1 VAPVIL
7 GGSGHPWYR
16 ALVGAWP
23 TRDRAASWLAAE
35 RTRGLL
41 RAEVGRVVEVPLA
54 LQLGAVTTVPAARE
68 MIATWEARG
77 ISAYALTQEQ
87 GRIRVYAGAFESP
100 AQAVVLAMMLREL
113 GAEPRLAYRIGRS
126 F

>member
-1 VAPVIL
+1 
-7 GGSGHPWYR
+7 
-16 ALVGAWP
+16 
-23 TRDRAASWLAAE
+23 
-35 RTRGLL
+35 
-41 RAEVGRVVEVPLA
+41 
-54 LQLGAVTTVPAARE
+54 

>member
-7 GGSGHPWYR
+7 GGSGHTWYR